1 MRTGWFV
8 VALPVVACVAS
19 APTFVAVQAPSAAA
33 AKPLPT
39 VRAFVPTKP
48 PMRVLVRGGGGAKQ
62 IALTFDDGP
71 HAGYTDRLLDVLKRL
86 DVPATHFLVGRN
98 VRKNPALTRRIAEEG
113 HEIGNHSE
121 NHIRLNE
128 IEARRMPREMA
139 ACSEAIEEAAGVR
152 PAFFRPP
159 GGWNDALVV
168 DVANALGMTVAM
180 WTLSAGDYTSKRGE
194 PTAKAIADR
203 VVAGARPG
211 AVVILHDPMP
221 ATLDA
226 LPDLVSRLRAQGYTF
241 VRLSDLALAPGASGA
256 GAPATAAQTAQ
267 PGRALRPGA

>member
-1 MRTGWFV
+1 
-8 VALPVVACVAS
+8 
-19 APTFVAVQAPSAAA
+19 
-33 AKPLPT
+33 
-39 VRAFVPTKP
+39 
-48 PMRVLVRGGGGAKQ
+48 MRVLVRGGNVQKQ

-71 HAGYTDRLLDVLKRL
+71 HPGYTDRLLDVLGRL

-98 VRKNPALTRRIAEEG
+98 VRKEPGLTRRIAAEG

-121 NHIRLNE
+121 NHIRLDAVE
-128 IEARRMPREMA
+128 TKRMPREIA

-159 GGWNDALVV
+159 GGWNDTLVV

-194 PTAKAIADR
+194 PTAKEIADR

-211 AVVILHDPMP
+211 SVVILHDPMP
-221 ATLDA
+221 ATLEA
-226 LPDLVSRLRAQGYTF
+226 LPDLVPRLRAKGFTF
-241 VRLSDLALAPGASGA
+241 VRLSELARAPGASGSS
-256 GAPATAAQTAQ
+256 APRTAAQAAQ
-267 PGRALRPGA
+267 PVKALSPGA